1 MHVDVG
7 GVEIATRVVGSGPPL
22 LLLHG
27 YPQTRRVWQRVTD
40 ALADRFTVVTTD
52 LRGYGDSGKPESDA
66 DHAAYSK
73 RVMARDQVDVMSAL
87 GFDRFAVAG
96 HDRGARVVH
105 RMCLDHPERVS
116 RAALLDILPT
126 SEVYAT
132 TDRQLATMYFHWFF
146 LIRPHRLAEQL
157 IDANPDAWMENV
169 LGLAGGAET
178 SMSDEDVEHYKSYF
192 RDPAVVHATCEDYR
206 AGASVDLEHD
216 ALDAGRRLT
225 CPVLV
230 LWGDRGP
237 LSRREHPLNVWKR
250 FAHNVTG
257 TAITGGHFFVDD
269 SPGDVARALAGFLE
283 PWRSG
288 QLD

>member
-1 MHVDVG
+1 MLVDVG
-7 GVEIATRVVGSGPPL
+7 DVEIATRVVGSGPPL

-27 YPQTRRVWQRVTD
+27 YPQTRRVWQRVAD
-40 ALADRFTVVTTD
+40 ELADRFTVVTTD
-52 LRGYGDSGKPESDA
+52 LRGYGESSKPAGDDA
-66 DHAAYSK
+66 HATYSK
-73 RVMARDQVDVMSAL
+73 RSMAGDQVEVMRRL
-87 GFDRFAVAG
+87 GFERFAVAG

-105 RMCLDHPERVS
+105 RMCLDNPETVAQ
-116 RAALLDILPT
+116 AALLDILPT

-132 TDRQLATMYFHWFF
+132 TDRQLATAYFHWFF

-157 IDANPDAWMENV
+157 IDGNPDAWMENV
-169 LGLAGGAET
+169 LGLAGGAPT

-216 ALDAGRRLT
+216 ALDVGRRIT

-230 LWGDRGP
+230 LWGDRG
-237 LSRREHPLNVWKR
+237 LLARREHPLNVWKR

-257 TAITGGHFFVDD
+257 EPIPGGHFFIDD
-269 SPGDVARALAGFLE
+269 SPADVVRAVGEFLE
-283 PWRSG
+283 PWRCG
-288 QLD
+288 RLA

>member
-1 MHVDVG
+1 MLVDVG
-7 GVEIATRVVGSGPPL
+7 EVQIATRVVGSGPPL

-27 YPQTRRVWQRVTD
+27 YPQTRRVWRRVAD

-52 LRGYGDSGKPESDA
+52 LRGYGDSSKPEGDDA
-66 DHAAYSK
+66 HTTYSK
-73 RVMARDQVDVMSAL
+73 RAMAGDQVEVMRSL
-87 GFDRFAVAG
+87 GFERFAVAG

-105 RMCLDHPERVS
+105 RMCLDHPDRVVQ
-116 RAALLDILPT
+116 AALLDILPT

-146 LIRPHRLAEQL
+146 LIRPHALAEQL
-157 IDANPDAWMENV
+157 IDANPDAWMDNV
-169 LGLAGGAET
+169 LGLASGAGT
-178 SMSDEDVEHYKSYF
+178 SMSADDIEHYKSHF

-216 ALDAGRRLT
+216 ALDAGRRIP

-237 LSRREHPLNVWKR
+237 LTRREHPLNVWRR
-250 FAHNVTG
+250 FARDVTG
-257 TAITGGHFFVDD
+257 RALPGGHFFIDD
-269 SPGDVARALAGFLE
+269 SPDDVGRAIAEFLE
-283 PWRSG
+283 PWRCG
-288 QLD
+288 ELD